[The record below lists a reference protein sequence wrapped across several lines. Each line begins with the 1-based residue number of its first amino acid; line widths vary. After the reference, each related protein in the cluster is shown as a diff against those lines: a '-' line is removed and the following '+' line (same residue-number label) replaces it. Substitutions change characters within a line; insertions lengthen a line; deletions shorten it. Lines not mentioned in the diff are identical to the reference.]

1 MPENRN
7 INFEQLR
14 PAFAATGGLLL
25 SQVCDVTKV
34 ESSTIQNWV
43 KRGWVQAPTDK
54 RYGEFQ
60 VARILI
66 IDTLRPVMSLDR
78 IVALMSFVNGKVDD
92 RSDDIISDSDL
103 YTLIQKGV
111 DQLEARG
118 NLLSE
123 DNVKSIVDEV
133 IGDYTG
139 PRPDSREKLIR
150 ALRVMLYGYLS
161 AKLKM
166 RAEREYGKLFG

>member
-43 KRGWVQAPTDK
+43 KRGWVEAPKDK
-54 RYGEFQ
+54 RYGELQ

-66 IDTLRPVMSLDR
+66 IDILRSVMSLEK
-78 IVALMSFVNGKVDD
+78 IVALLSFVNGKLDD
-92 RSDDIISDSDL
+92 VSDDIISDSDL

-111 DQLEARG
+111 NLLEARG
-118 NLLSE
+118 HLLSE
-123 DNVKSIVDEV
+123 DNVKSIVNEV
-133 IGDYTG
+133 IGDYKG
-139 PRPDSREKLIR
+139 PRPDSREKLMR
-150 ALRVMLYGYLS
+150 ALRVMLWGYLS
-161 AKLKM
+161 AKLKSL
-166 RAEREYGKLFG
+166 AEKEYAKIFN

>member
-7 INFEQLR
+7 VNFDLLR

-34 ESSTIQNWV
+34 EGSTIQNWV
-43 KRGWVQAPTDK
+43 KRGWVQSPTDK
-54 RYGEFQ
+54 RYGELQ
-60 VARILI
+60 IARILI
-66 IDTLRPVMSLDR
+66 IDTLRSVMSLDK

-92 RSDDIISDSDL
+92 RSDDIISDSAL

-111 DQLEARG
+111 DMLEERG

-133 IGDYTG
+133 IGDYAG

-161 AKLKM
+161 AKLRM
-166 RAEREYGKLFG
+166 RAEKEYSKLFE

>member
-1 MPENRN
+1 MPENRI
-7 INFEQLR
+7 INFAELR

-25 SQVCDVTKV
+25 SQVCDITGV

-43 KRGWVQAPTDK
+43 KRGWVPSPKDK
-54 RYGEFQ
+54 RYGEIQ

-66 IDTLRPVMSLDR
+66 IDTLRPIMTLDK
-78 IVALMSFVNGKVDD
+78 IVALMSYVNGKVED
-92 RSDDIISDSDL
+92 RSDDIIPDSRL

-111 DQLEARG
+111 AQLDERG

-123 DNVKSIVDEV
+123 DNVKSIVEDV
-133 IGDYTG
+133 IGDYKG
-139 PRPDSREKLIR
+139 PQSDSREKLVR

-161 AKLKM
+161 SKLKT
-166 RAEREYGKLFG
+166 RAEKEYSKLFD